1 MIDWLLPSIL
11 GAMGVVWLALPAS
24 AANFERWRFEADHN
38 RLIFSTDESVQ
49 PRVQLVSNPTRLVI
63 DLPETRLEQAPIEE
77 SLNGR
82 IREIRIGQLDDATT
96 RIVIEL
102 EAGYTIE
109 PRDVRVRSTAST
121 QWTVQFPD
129 PEPIS
134 QSEDT
139 DAADASITDPSIADP
154 SNAEASSAEIG
165 TAESIVEDLR
175 ITPDGFFVQLAGD
188 PDDVDQDNDRR
199 PRQFILELEDAALS
213 PDVVQRDITL
223 NRHGV
228 SRIRLTQEMDRNESV
243 VTITFDLEDDSP
255 DWQANESEFGGIS
268 LNPERG
274 RILSSEQTS
283 QSLTASAPAPLP
295 VPNQTIPAPGGL
307 DSSSPIPL
315 PDVSDSQIVV
325 AIDPGHGG
333 RDPGAVGIGGL
344 QEAGIVLDI
353 GLQVAQL
360 LQEKGVQV
368 ILTRQDD
375 REIDLEPRVRDANY
389 ANADLFVSIH
399 ANAIDLS
406 RPDVNGIE
414 TYYYSDSGAQLARV
428 IHNAV
433 VRLTGSRD
441 RRVRFARF
449 YVLRNTTMPAVL
461 VETGFVT
468 GEEDAA
474 RLNDPEFRTRM
485 AEAIAAGILEYV
497 QQNF

>member
-1 MIDWLLPSIL
+1 
-11 GAMGVVWLALPAS
+11 MGVVWFALPAS

-82 IREIRIGQLDDATT
+82 IREIRIGQLDDSTT

-102 EAGYTIE
+102 EAGYTID

-121 QWTVQFPD
+121 HWTVQFPD

-134 QSEDT
+134 QSEDI
-139 DAADASITDPSIADP
+139 DAADTSITDT
-154 SNAEASSAEIG
+154 SNTEAG

-188 PDDVDQDNDRR
+188 PDDIDQDNDRR

-213 PDVVQRDITL
+213 SDVVQRDITL
-223 NRHGV
+223 NQHGV
-228 SRIRLTQEMDRNESV
+228 SRIRLTEEMHRNESV

-274 RILSSEQTS
+274 RILSSGQTS

-295 VPNQTIPAPGGL
+295 VPNQTIPAPGL

-375 REIDLEPRVRDANY
+375 REIDLEPRVRDANR

-468 GEEDAA
+468 GEEDAV